1 MANLKYE
8 IKNKRYK
15 VLGDEK
21 EQFIIYEITEDV
33 LSDAKMKGVYNNYLQ
48 LLAYDQDIA
57 YAKAY
62 ID

>member
-8 IKNKRYK
+8 IKNKKYK

-21 EQFIIYEITEDV
+21 EQFIIYEITEDL
-33 LSDAKMKGVYNNYLQ
+33 LSDARMKGVYNNYLQ

>member
-21 EQFIIYEITEDV
+21 EQFIIYEITEDL
-33 LSDAKMKGVYNNYLQ
+33 LSDARMKGVYNNYLQ